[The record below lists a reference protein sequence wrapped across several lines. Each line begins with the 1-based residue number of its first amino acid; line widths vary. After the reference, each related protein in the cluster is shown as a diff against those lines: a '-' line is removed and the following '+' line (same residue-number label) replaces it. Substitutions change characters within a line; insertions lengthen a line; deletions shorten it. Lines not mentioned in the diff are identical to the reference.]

1 MRLGVVEC
9 VVVCSALSVGAAMGW
24 RERAGRSEIVRT
36 ERGDMLPD
44 GRPLGGHMSLE
55 DGTETTPHLRAE
67 LPWSNASSLYGWGTV
82 RLLGRP
88 TEDEL
93 RVRVIV
99 DAPARLRR
107 WDAECNLVVDV
118 GGTLIE
124 RRVRYAG
131 APMDGGA
138 VYDAIS
144 VELGVEELRRI
155 AAAGQMVGTVC
166 GDPIALGAAQLTTLR
181 LFLLEFDELATRGRP
196 SRETELDVRPEDPE
210 PLLDPWPW
218 VEHV

>member
-1 MRLGVVEC
+1 MEAGVVRA
-9 VVVCSALSVGAAMGW
+9 VLLVSVAALGSAAGW
-24 RERAGRSEIVRT
+24 AVRGVAT
-36 ERGDMLPD
+36 ARGGGGDEPVLPD

-55 DGTETTPHLRAE
+55 ESSATTPHLRAE
-67 LPWSNASSLYGWGTV
+67 LPWSNSSSLYGWGSV

-88 TEDEL
+88 REDEL

-107 WDAECNLVVDV
+107 WDAECNLAVDV
-118 GGTLIE
+118 SGTRIE

-155 AAAGQMVGTVC
+155 ARAGTVAGTVC
-166 GDPIALGAAQLTTLR
+166 GDAIVLGEAQLRTLR
-181 LFLLEFDELATRGRP
+181 RFLAEFDELATRVPP
-196 SRETELDVRPEDPE
+196 SRATELDVTPEDPE

-218 VEHV
+218 VEHG

>member
-1 MRLGVVEC
+1 MRAGLE
-9 VVVCSALSVGAAMGW
+9 VVVVAGMSVLGAAAGW
-24 RERAGRSEIVRT
+24 GARRADLAPGLDVEPL
-36 ERGDMLPD
+36 LPD
-44 GRPLGGHMSLE
+44 GRPLGGRMSVE
-55 DGTETTPHLRAE
+55 ETAETTPHLRAE
-67 LPWSNASSLYGWGTV
+67 LPWSNASSLYGWGSV

-88 TEDEL
+88 REDEL

-107 WDAECNLVVDV
+107 WDAECSLAVDAS
-118 GGTLIE
+118 GTRIE

-144 VELGVEELRRI
+144 VDLGIEELRRI
-155 AAAGQMVGTVC
+155 ASAGSVAGTVC
-166 GDPIALGAAQLTTLR
+166 GDPIVLGEAQLRTLQQ
-181 LFLLEFDELATRGRP
+181 FLAEFDELATRARP
-196 SRETELDVRPEDPE
+196 ARETELDAAPEDPE

-218 VEHV
+218 VEHG